1 MWYHA
6 IIKSLGSAILG
17 DFVTFVYNFTPSKLI
32 IIVRVFVYLITVSV
46 YLHDF
51 SLVLVSIGNWK
62 YVSETLRSV

>member
-1 MWYHA
+1 M
-6 IIKSLGSAILG
+6 
-17 DFVTFVYNFTPSKLI
+17 PSQLT

-62 YVSETLRSV
+62 YVSNTQRFVQYFLKTLVACQQYSAVRSMNS